1 MLSVMRTRT
10 RVQPLCWAS
19 ETALTKQLILEHG
32 NVKLHTMLPT
42 RAWFHPSRFQVF
54 FFQLLNVL
62 FASIFSRFPEG
73 FCKKNVFYLIKVHI
87 KAFLLALKRPASE
100 RESVLSQVENG
111 GVLRTS
117 MLSTTKRAR
126 CSCVENAQM
135 TKSTSIDKVHCY
147 FFTINNCEIL

>member
-1 MLSVMRTRT
+1 MMLSVMRTRT

-73 FCKKNVFYLIKVHI
+73 FCKKKCLLSHQGPYQGFPAGLEKTSLGAGVSFVSSRKWWRLENVN
-87 KAFLLALKRPASE
+87 AFNDQ
-100 RESVLSQVENG
+100 ESAMQW
-111 GVLRTS
+111 
-117 MLSTTKRAR
+117 
-126 CSCVENAQM
+126 C
-135 TKSTSIDKVHCY
+135 
-147 FFTINNCEIL
+147 